1 MLATLLSTQDGDR
14 LCTGVPP
21 SCNQQGTHCSP
32 TSTTQGG
39 IDQETVRTKQ
49 TSTLWPRFF
58 SPPPTSPNNI
68 KVPALPKPTQK
79 SLNKPQ
85 PSPWAIPSFPDRHP
99 QSEGWGV
106 GEGWGGWERFWL
118 SSSPCGSGQVEGSRN
133 SGESEGPGIPKW
145 TVTGTPGTGR
155 RSPEREVSTRITQVL
170 GNQITQVLG
179 NRGD

>member
-99 QSEGWGV
+99 QSEGWGGRGGV
-106 GEGWGGWERFWL
+106 GGL
-118 SSSPCGSGQVEGSRN
+118 
-133 SGESEGPGIPKW
+133 GEVLAELLPPPVVQARW
-145 TVTGTPGTGR
+145 RAAETVVKVRAQAYQNG
-155 RSPEREVSTRITQVL
+155 L
-170 GNQITQVLG
+170 
-179 NRGD
+179 